1 MSRLNSEKFRLENE
15 NFEISRNSAYI
26 WVIYLLYLVNL
37 STRTRLI
44 LCQVQFQLI
53 VLFSVDDFVYLFDS
67 KKLRLLKLN
76 YLDVVSSFHIHA
88 RHPDVTDPFL
98 QIETVGAKNGL
109 GSGWQWSGIYR
120 LVRDG
125 IHGPVRDS
133 QKLFGPDLGLYYS
146 IFPVLIRP

>member
-1 MSRLNSEKFRLENE
+1 M
-15 NFEISRNSAYI
+15 
-26 WVIYLLYLVNL
+26 NL

-44 LCQVQFQLI
+44 LCQVQFQLT
-53 VLFSVDDFVYLFDS
+53 VPFSVDDFVYLFDS

-109 GSGWQWSGIYR
+109 GSIPGLGEVCHA

-125 IHGPVRDS
+125 IHGPVR
-133 QKLFGPDLGLYYS
+133 
-146 IFPVLIRP
+146 